1 MAIGQRLRSARF
13 SACLLMLICTLAT
26 PTHARPAA
34 VTIRPISMV
43 DSALNTPPNATTTG
57 GLNVTQNGAPVTGQI
72 ATVADAQTIAGA
84 LLVAAT
90 GVPSGMTLA
99 VTNTNGIVRASAR
112 CGCVAV
118 GSYPITLVVTDSDGL
133 SASTIFTITV
143 IPAMGAQLIAD
154 PSFESG
160 NANGAWQAG
169 SATFGTPFCQI
180 SCNDANG
187 TAAARTG
194 TWWLWFGGSLTTETS
209 FAQQTI
215 AVPPSASLQFYLWI
229 NSHSGG
235 GVNDYVRVLVNGNEI
250 WRVSDAATAYDSGYT
265 LVALDLA
272 AYAEQSV
279 VLRFAHSNGPNSQFI
294 NFLVDDVS
302 VAGISA
308 ACSSVYALNLSAVTG
323 AQTAPQG
330 SLVEHTFILTNTGT
344 TSDTFDLS
352 IVAAEWPA
360 TLGTSS
366 IGPLAAG
373 ASASFTVS
381 VAIPSDADLRLPTTT
396 TVAARSR
403 GNPTV
408 QTSASVTTTATQA
421 ERRIYLPLVI
431 RK

>member
-1 MAIGQRLRSARF
+1 MRIGQRLHSVRF
-13 SACLLMLICTLAT
+13 SACLLVLLSTLAT
-26 PTHARPAA
+26 PTHARPVAA
-34 VTIRPISMV
+34 TMNPKSMAASV
-43 DSALNTPPNATTTG
+43 FTTPPNATTTG
-57 GLNVTQNGAPVTGQI
+57 GLNVTQNGAAVTGQI
-72 ATVADAQTIAGA
+72 ATVADAQTAVGA

-143 IPAMGAQLIAD
+143 IPAMGAQMIAD

-160 NANGAWQAG
+160 NSNGAWQAG
-169 SATFGTPFCQI
+169 SVTFGSPFCQV

-235 GVNDYVRVLVNGNEI
+235 GVNDYVRVLANGNEI

-272 AYAEQSV
+272 AYANQTV
-279 VLRFAHSNGPNSQFI
+279 VLRFAHSNGNNPQFI

-330 SLVEHTFILTNTGT
+330 SLVEHTLILTNTGT

-352 IVAAEWPA
+352 IAAAEWPA

-381 VAIPSDADLRLPTTT
+381 VAIPSDADLRRPTTT
-396 TVAARSR
+396 TIAARSR

-408 QTSASVTTTATQA
+408 QTSASVTTTATQS
-421 ERRIYLPLVI
+421 EWRIYLPLVI